1 MPLREMH
8 YQGPKDWPG
17 IRAWLQKRAAPD
29 PDLEK
34 QVREILD
41 NVEKNQDKALVEYTR
56 RFDCETMTRARLKV
70 SQKKIKA
77 AFAKIPKK
85 DLKIL
90 EEAAQN
96 IRAFHENQKQRSF
109 WTTQADGTILGQ
121 KITPVDRAGLY
132 VPGGQAGKTPLL
144 SSLLMTAV
152 PAITAGV
159 GQIAIVSP
167 PTPDGTLN
175 PYIPA
180 AARMLG
186 IHEIYACGGPWAV
199 AALALGTQTIP
210 KVDVIAGPGNIH
222 VTEAK
227 RLLAGKVGIDM
238 IAGPSEIVILADNQ
252 TDPGFAAADL
262 LSQAEHDALAS
273 AVLVTTDK
281 TLATRIKKA
290 LAAQLKKLTPN
301 KTARESL
308 TDFGAIIV
316 TKTLDQA
323 VELINLLAPEHLELA
338 LADPWPLVGRIRH
351 AGAVFVGPYSPEP
364 VGDYF
369 AGPNHVLPT
378 LGTARFSSGL
388 GVSNF
393 CKKTNIIA
401 TSKDFI
407 TRHGTKIARLARL
420 EGLEA
425 HARSVECRMK

>member
-1 MPLREMH
+1 MPLREMQ

-17 IRAWLQKRAAPD
+17 IRAWLEKRAAPD

-34 QVREILD
+34 RVREILD
-41 NVEKNQDKALVEYTR
+41 NVEKRRDAALVEYTR

-70 SQKKIKA
+70 SQKKIRA
-77 AFAKIPKK
+77 SSAKIPKK

-90 EEAAQN
+90 EEAAGN

-121 KITPVDRAGLY
+121 KISPVDRAGLY

-159 GQIAIVSP
+159 GQIAVVSP
-167 PTPDGTLN
+167 PRPDGTLN

-180 AARMLG
+180 AAAMLG

-199 AALALGTQTIP
+199 AALAFGTQTIP
-210 KVDVIAGPGNIH
+210 KVDVVAGPGNIH

-227 RLLAGKVGIDM
+227 RLLTGRVGIDM
-238 IAGPSEIVILADNQ
+238 IAGPSEIVILADGS
-252 TDPGFAAADL
+252 TDPEFAAADL

-273 AVLVTTDK
+273 AVLVTADK
-281 TLATRIKKA
+281 TLSTRIKKV
-290 LAAQLKKLTPN
+290 LAAQLKKLPQN
-301 KTARESL
+301 KTASKSL
-308 TDFGAIIV
+308 ADFGAIIV

-323 VELINLLAPEHLELA
+323 VELINLMAPEHLELA
-338 LADPWPLVGRIRH
+338 LADPWSTLGRIQN
-351 AGAVFVGPYSPEP
+351 AGAVFVGPHSPEP

-401 TSKDFI
+401 TSKDFVI
-407 TRHGTKIARLARL
+407 EHGAKIARLARL

-425 HARSVECRMK
+425 HARSVEIRMK